1 MLKTVLATAIGLLAA
16 DAALA
21 QTTLSRNTSVV
32 APTTVQ
38 HPQPNGSFAL
48 TQSGS
53 LAITAA
59 NSVSCNAGAPNF
71 NHTDNFYYRRFNL
84 DGNFAATGNV
94 TIASVDIGVE
104 QATGAGGTQPITV
117 NLYAIPNASTL
128 TMANLGA
135 PIATASV
142 AVIDQIGSLLNVP
155 IAGSLNGLTHDLVIE
170 VATPDGQTAG
180 NTFFIGSN
188 ATSSINPAG
197 APSFIR
203 APGLAGCEIDEPT
216 ATSAIGF
223 AGMNIVMVANATTL
237 PVSLQNFSVD

>member
-1 MLKTVLATAIGLLAA
+1 MLKTALATAIALLVA

-21 QTTLSRNTSVV
+21 QTTLSRNSSVI

-53 LAITAA
+53 LAITTA
-59 NSVSCNAGAPNF
+59 NSVSCNAGAGANF
-71 NHTDNFYYRRFNL
+71 NHAENSYYRRLNL
-84 DGNFAATGNV
+84 DGNFAATGTV

-104 QATGAGGTQPITV
+104 QATGTGGTQPITV

-128 TMANLGA
+128 TIANLGA
-135 PIATASV
+135 PIATSNV
-142 AVIDQIGSLLNVP
+142 AVADQLGTLLNVP
-155 IAGSLNGLTHDLVIE
+155 IAGSLNGLTHDLVVE
-170 VATPDGQTAG
+170 VLTPDGQTTL

-188 ATSSINPAG
+188 ATASINPAG
-197 APSFIR
+197 AQSFLR
-203 APGLAGCEIDEPT
+203 APTCSITEPT

-223 AGMNIVMVANATTL
+223 ASMNIVMVVNATSL